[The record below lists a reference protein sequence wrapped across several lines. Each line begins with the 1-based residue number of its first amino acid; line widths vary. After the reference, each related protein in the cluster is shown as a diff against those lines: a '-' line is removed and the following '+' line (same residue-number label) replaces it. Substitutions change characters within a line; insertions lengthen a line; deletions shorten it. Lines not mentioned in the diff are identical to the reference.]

1 MSKIEIK
8 QHDFSDC
15 GAACLAS
22 VSEYYNLSLPISRIR
37 QYAETKQK
45 GTTLLGLR
53 EAAIKL
59 NFLAKGVKVSIEGLK
74 DVPLPAI
81 AHVMIKIDDVE
92 LPHYVVV

>member
-22 VSEYYNLSLPISRIR
+22 ISEHYKLSLPIARIR
-37 QYAETKQK
+37 QYANTNQK

-59 NFLAKGVKVSIEGLK
+59 DFIAKGVKASMDSLEEI
-74 DVPLPAI
+74 PLPAI
-81 AHVMIKIDDVE
+81 AHVMK
-92 LPHYVVV
+92 L